1 MDIEFLKDEIFLDE
15 RSFAPVVQKLEV
27 EFEIPQQLSDEEI
40 DEIEALK
47 EMLSSSLM
55 AFSLG
60 NIGVNIVLAVGLKY
74 LWNLVALIQFAI
86 FMREWQFTLPIKAD
100 TWLNAL
106 RTLALFEFIETEKI
120 REWFEDVFG
129 IESDQICS
137 LNEA

>member
-129 IESDQICS
+129 IESDEICS
-137 LNEA
+137 

>member
-1 MDIEFLKDEIFLDE
+1 
-15 RSFAPVVQKLEV
+15 
-27 EFEIPQQLSDEEI
+27 
-40 DEIEALK
+40 
-47 EMLSSSLM
+47 MLSSSLT

-60 NIGVNIVLAVGLKY
+60 SIGVNIVLAVGLKY

-100 TWLNAL
+100 TWLDAL

-129 IESDQICS
+129 IESDEICS
-137 LNEA
+137 LDEAQVEEYASNEAQN